1 MNIQLLAHRG
11 GMGRAPE
18 NTLAAFKQAH
28 DDGADAY
35 ECDVCLTKDKE
46 PVLIH
51 VDFNRHNIRK
61 ATGCTTPLSALNWK
75 DVQQLTSENSDEPI
89 AHLDD
94 ALRLTREHQFP
105 CFIEPKSDSD
115 ELLNTIVERIQR
127 FEVVELVGILTF
139 YFQKQLLVN
148 AKRIEPKLQTSAIL
162 INPMADFLK
171 AAKAI
176 DANRIV
182 LGWMQVNHFKP
193 FTASVQRKVAQLKA
207 NNIAVEAGFILTPQD
222 VNWALTA
229 QVEGLW
235 ADDVP
240 YIRRCIAERTPRPSP

>member
-1 MNIQLLAHRG
+1 MQLLAHRG

-18 NTLAAFKQAH
+18 NTLAAFKQALA
-28 DDGADAY
+28 DGADGY
-35 ECDVCLTKDKE
+35 ECDVCLTRDKE

-51 VDFNRHNIRK
+51 VDFNKDSIQK
-61 ATGCTTPLSALNWK
+61 AVGGTTPLSALSWK
-75 DVQQLTSENSDEPI
+75 EVQQLTVEDSDEPI

-115 ELLNTIVERIQR
+115 ELLNIIVERIRR
-127 FEVVELVGILTF
+127 FEVVDLVGILTF
-139 YFQKQLLVN
+139 YFRKQLLVR
-148 AKRIEPKLQTSAIL
+148 AKKLEPKLQTSAIL

-171 AAKAI
+171 AATAI

-193 FTASVQRKVAQLKA
+193 FTGSIRCKMAQLKA
-207 NNIAVEAGFILTPQD
+207 KGIAVEAGFILTPRD
-222 VNWALTA
+222 VKWALSA
-229 QVEGLW
+229 QIEGLW

-240 YIRRCIAERTPRPSP
+240 YIRRCVAEQTS